1 MSFFHRP
8 SACPEYENL
17 SPFIFRHNKNVQN
30 SKSKCSKTFFAN
42 TWCSG
47 LRAGA
52 PVQAAE
58 ISFRSWER
66 TPGQPHPP
74 LTHTGK
80 KEEKHFS
87 FGWLKPTQVRGKRT
101 RKTRSPGNACYAYFN
116 FPSPT
121 PHQKKSSLILWFLY
135 LCLHKN
141 TSELESSVSL
151 IFPSAERICKRAKV
165 DFLRRRFLILV
176 TFRSQTAYH
185 STFQQ
190 NTTFCSQTYNT
201 T

>member
-80 KEEKHFS
+80 KEEKLFS
-87 FGWLKPTQVRGKRT
+87 FGWLSPTQVRGKRT
-101 RKTRSPGNACYAYFN
+101 RKTRKCLLCIFQFSI
-116 FPSPT
+116 SHT
-121 PHQKKSSLILWFLY
+121 PPKKSSLILWFLY

-141 TSELESSVSL
+141 ISELESSVSL

>member
-1 MSFFHRP
+1 MFKNILCKYMMFRFTSWSAGSSSRNIFPLLRENTWPASSTCHPHRL
-8 SACPEYENL
+8 E
-17 SPFIFRHNKNVQN
+17 RG
-30 SKSKCSKTFFAN
+30 KTFFFWLA
-42 TWCSG
+42 
-47 LRAGA
+47 
-52 PVQAAE
+52 Q
-58 ISFRSWER
+58 
-66 TPGQPHPP
+66 
-74 LTHTGK
+74 THTGK
-80 KEEKHFS
+80 RENQEPRKCLQCIFQFS
-87 FGWLKPTQVRGKRT
+87 ISHTPPKKPSR
-101 RKTRSPGNACYAYFN
+101 
-116 FPSPT
+116 
-121 PHQKKSSLILWFLY
+121 ILWFLY
-135 LCLHKN
+135 PCLHRN